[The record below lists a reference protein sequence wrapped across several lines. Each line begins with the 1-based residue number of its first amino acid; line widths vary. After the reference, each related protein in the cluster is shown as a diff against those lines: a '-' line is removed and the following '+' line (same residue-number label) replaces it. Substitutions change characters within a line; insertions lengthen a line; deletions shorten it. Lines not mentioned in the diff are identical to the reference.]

1 MNDKHWQVYLAGRMS
16 GISHSDAIG
25 WRYNAEKLFRGVEK
39 YHGCKFTV
47 INPARYYNFKEVK
60 YQSQREVMDG
70 ELYHV
75 RDSECMV
82 VSGKYFFFND
92 AATTEIYTAWQL
104 KIPVFVF
111 GIEQDPHPWI
121 DRCITR
127 YEKSMND
134 VVEYIEDFY
143 CS

>member
-1 MNDKHWQVYLAGRMS
+1 MGMKDKHWQVYLAGRMS

-39 YHGCKFTV
+39 YHGCKFT
-47 INPARYYNFKEVK
+47 
-60 YQSQREVMDG
+60 
-70 ELYHV
+70 
-75 RDSECMV
+75 
-82 VSGKYFFFND
+82 
-92 AATTEIYTAWQL
+92 
-104 KIPVFVF
+104 
-111 GIEQDPHPWI
+111 
-121 DRCITR
+121 R